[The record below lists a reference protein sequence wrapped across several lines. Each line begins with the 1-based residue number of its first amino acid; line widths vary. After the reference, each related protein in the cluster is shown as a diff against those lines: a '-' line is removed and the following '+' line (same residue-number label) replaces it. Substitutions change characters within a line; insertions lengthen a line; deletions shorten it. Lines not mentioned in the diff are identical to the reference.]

1 MPIPAISRPR
11 EAYVLGDGRAV
22 HVDLQGGRLV
32 ERDPQQGLGFLVL
45 DLAPPAFHREVVQLP
60 VLLRAMKERADVR
73 DAFGDHPQLFVELT
87 PERVLEPLARVDV
100 SSRQRD
106 GSRSEPASGFS
117 LLCQDLTIPDE
128 HEHDTVQRRLAV
140 TPSGRAAP
148 GRHWL
153 TAACSVGGI
162 PWRPALPRPSRVAS
176 AVAAVMIS
184 MVTIASAATGPSAP
198 ALTDSRALAAR
209 R

>member
-1 MPIPAISRPR
+1 M
-11 EAYVLGDGRAV
+11 
-22 HVDLQGGRLV
+22 
-32 ERDPQQGLGFLVL
+32 
-45 DLAPPAFHREVVQLP
+45 QLP
-60 VLLRAMKERADVR
+60 ELLRAMKKRTDVR
-73 DAFGDHPQLFVELT
+73 DAFGDHPKLFVELT

-106 GSRSEPASGFS
+106 SSRSEPASGLS

-153 TAACSVGGI
+153 TA
-162 PWRPALPRPSRVAS
+162 
-176 AVAAVMIS
+176 
-184 MVTIASAATGPSAP
+184 IASAATGPSAP
-198 ALTDSRALAAR
+198 AS
-209 R
+209 